1 MHFITKQSS
10 IISLVG
16 TEHITLES
24 CKRNDI
30 RSVLIDHDGGTQS
43 LFTPAT
49 SVLQVPK
56 IKPASPSVNV
66 TSLLLHLT
74 TSEIFVSF
82 NSQSHV
88 NTLISLPALEVSRYL
103 V

>member
-10 IISLVG
+10 IISLDG
-16 TEHITLES
+16 TEHIALDS
-24 CKRNDI
+24 CKHKDV
-30 RSVLIDHDGGTQS
+30 RSVLIDHDGETQS
-43 LFTPAT
+43 FFTPAT

-74 TSEIFVSF
+74 TSEIFVK
-82 NSQSHV
+82 
-88 NTLISLPALEVSRYL
+88 L
-103 V
+103 